1 MPPSPFDPKDAIRF
15 DMNEGSVHSSAG
27 TKMVVLSAQSVG
39 ALIAATGS
47 QGGIGI
53 LRNLGDTVGAEALA
67 SLGRSTEGLAFTEV
81 LEHIGGWLRLAG
93 WGKLRA
99 EVWGDA
105 IVLEFTSKTVNA
117 RAAER
122 LLEGLFTRV
131 CGRSVSCV
139 QGEGNRFI
147 LVNPEVEA
155 GVRERLASGMRLG
168 AVVGELELQP

>member
-1 MPPSPFDPKDAIRF
+1 MPTSPFDPKDAIRF
-15 DMNEGSVHSSAG
+15 DMNEGAVHSSAG

-53 LRNLGDTVGAEALA
+53 LRNLGDTLGAEALA

-81 LEHIGGWLRLAG
+81 LEHVGGWLRLAG

-99 EVWGDA
+99 EVWGEA
-105 IVLEFTSKTVNA
+105 IVLEFSSKTVNA

-131 CGRSVSCV
+131 SRCSISCV
-139 QGEGNRFI
+139 HGEGNRFL
-147 LVNPEVEA
+147 LVNPEIEA
-155 GVRERLASGMRLG
+155 AVRERLSSGARLG
-168 AVVGELELQP
+168 AVVGDLELEA